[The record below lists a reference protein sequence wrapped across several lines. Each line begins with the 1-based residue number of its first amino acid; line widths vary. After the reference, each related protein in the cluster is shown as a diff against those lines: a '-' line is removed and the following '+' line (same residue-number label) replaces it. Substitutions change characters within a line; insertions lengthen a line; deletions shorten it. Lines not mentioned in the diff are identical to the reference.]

1 LAGSAARSGRSGRR
15 GARGWRSSSLEERPR
30 QAGGEA
36 GPRQAGGEAGPRQA
50 GGEAE
55 PGRQTCAFSP
65 RPRTETVLRF
75 AVQRCVDSRELNC
88 KRRTKRHPQRLLRTS
103 IRCPSPDA
111 PDCLTSQSRRASS
124 VAGLDGQTNAPG
136 IPRDQD
142 GAPSHRGG
150 IRWPSGGCPEQRSGY
165 PEGPG
170 WGPEPSGGYPLP
182 SGGCPEQRS
191 GYPEGPGWGP
201 EPSGGYPLAIGGVSG
216 ATLRV
221 SRGTR
226 MGVPSRQAGMCRVN
240 SQPLAVLGRREQDLE
255 HETLSCTTV
264 CWTRGRASLE
274 SRSPRRSSRAR
285 CETFSTE
292 RTARRR
298 TVGRWPVMNRQG
310 GLDGAWPGR

>member
-1 LAGSAARSGRSGRR
+1 MAGSAARSGRSGRR

-170 WGPEPSGGYPLP
+170 WVSRAIGGGIRCHRGGVRSNAPGIPRDQDRCPEPSGGYPLP
-182 SGGCPEQRS
+182 LGGAVRSNAPGIPRDQDGCPE
-191 GYPEGPGWGP
+191 P
-201 EPSGGYPLAIGGVSG
+201 
-216 ATLRV
+216 
-221 SRGTR
+221 
-226 MGVPSRQAGMCRVN
+226 
-240 SQPLAVLGRREQDLE
+240 
-255 HETLSCTTV
+255 
-264 CWTRGRASLE
+264 
-274 SRSPRRSSRAR
+274 SSRHVP
-285 CETFSTE
+285 CEF
-292 RTARRR
+292 TAACGSRAPRA
-298 TVGRWPVMNRQG
+298 GS
-310 GLDGAWPGR
+310 